1 MKSSLEEKPSYLSWF
16 KDEKRRSQ
24 WDAKVEGRRERKYS
38 LDKGTKGAGEAVK
51 AGKVWLWREVR
62 HLISRTKEGRNG

>member
-1 MKSSLEEKPSYLSWF
+1 M
-16 KDEKRRSQ
+16 
-24 WDAKVEGRRERKYS
+24 

-62 HLISRTKEGRNG
+62 HLISRTKARKEWVCDYGGELGDKRKLCWLHLLSESGGEVTC